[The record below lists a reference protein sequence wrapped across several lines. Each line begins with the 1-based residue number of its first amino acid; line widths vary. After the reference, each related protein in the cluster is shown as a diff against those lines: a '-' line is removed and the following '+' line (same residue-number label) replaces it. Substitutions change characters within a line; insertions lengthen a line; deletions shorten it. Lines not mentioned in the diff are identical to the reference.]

1 MRAASIDTVS
11 VRKAFFFEK
20 KNQKTFVP
28 SPAARL
34 KLSAK
39 VAAAQKIKVFLLLF
53 LQKKK
58 ILSYSFFGGTAG
70 RLSIFASDLI
80 AHLPALRRY
89 ATGLAGRAA
98 EADDLVQ
105 DCIERALRRQDGL
118 QQRESMGAWLR
129 SILHNVFV
137 DDLRRRRVRG
147 TMVDVRD
154 LEDDLAL
161 STQPEDRA
169 GMQDFYAATMKLSL
183 EHRQILLLVGVEG
196 LSYREVAAELG
207 VPIGTVM
214 SRLARA
220 RDRLREALESPG
232 AGAEIVP
239 LHLPRGSAA

>member
-1 MRAASIDTVS
+1 
-11 VRKAFFFEK
+11 
-20 KNQKTFVP
+20 
-28 SPAARL
+28 
-34 KLSAK
+34 
-39 VAAAQKIKVFLLLF
+39 LLLF

-58 ILSYSFFGGTAG
+58 TLAFLARAVRRPG
-70 RLSIFASDLI
+70 IFANDLI

-118 QQRESMGAWLR
+118 QQRDRMGAWLR
-129 SILHNVFV
+129 SILHHIFI
-137 DDLRRRRVRG
+137 DDLRRRRLGG

-161 STQPEDRA
+161 STPPADRA
-169 GMQDFYAATMKLSL
+169 GMGDFYAAVMRLSL

-220 RDRLREALESPG
+220 RERLREALDGPG
-232 AGAEIVP
+232 AGAQIVP
-239 LHLPRGSAA
+239 LHPSRGSAP

>member
-1 MRAASIDTVS
+1 
-11 VRKAFFFEK
+11 
-20 KNQKTFVP
+20 
-28 SPAARL
+28 
-34 KLSAK
+34 
-39 VAAAQKIKVFLLLF
+39 
-53 LQKKK
+53 
-58 ILSYSFFGGTAG
+58 
-70 RLSIFASDLI
+70 
-80 AHLPALRRY
+80 
-89 ATGLAGRAA
+89 
-98 EADDLVQ
+98 
-105 DCIERALRRQDGL
+105 
-118 QQRESMGAWLR
+118 
-129 SILHNVFV
+129 
-137 DDLRRRRVRG
+137 
-147 TMVDVRD
+147 VDVRD

>member
-1 MRAASIDTVS
+1 
-11 VRKAFFFEK
+11 
-20 KNQKTFVP
+20 
-28 SPAARL
+28 
-34 KLSAK
+34 
-39 VAAAQKIKVFLLLF
+39 
-53 LQKKK
+53 
-58 ILSYSFFGGTAG
+58 
-70 RLSIFASDLI
+70 
-80 AHLPALRRY
+80 
-89 ATGLAGRAA
+89 
-98 EADDLVQ
+98 VQ

-118 QQRESMGAWLR
+118 QQRAKMGAWLR

-137 DDLRRRRVRG
+137 DDLRRRQVRG